1 MPPPCWRRGQPA
13 QRIAALFGYLMKRL
27 IQMVIVLW
35 AVSVLVFFMMSF
47 TGDPTF
53 MMVPLDATEEQIAQ
67 ARRILGLDESHLVQ
81 YWRFLSNIA
90 QGDFGRS
97 FVFRQPA
104 MTLILERLPATLE
117 IVFLAMGMALLVAVP
132 LGVYAGANPGKPASR
147 AVMAGS
153 LVGISLPGFWL
164 GMVLIFVVAVKLQW
178 LPSSGRGPTT
188 EWLGMRVSFLSW
200 DGFKHLILPAI
211 TLSVGTLA
219 ILMRIIRAEMV
230 EVMKQ
235 DYIKFARAK
244 GASAKG
250 ILFKHGLKN
259 ALIPLVTVFGLMLG
273 DLIAF
278 ATLTETI
285 FAWPGIGK
293 LLVDSIYRGDRPVI
307 VVYLMFV
314 ALMFVVVNFIVDV
327 LYALIDPRIKIK

>member
-1 MPPPCWRRGQPA
+1 
-13 QRIAALFGYLMKRL
+13 MKRL

-81 YWRFLSNIA
+81 YWRFLANIA

-117 IVFLAMGMALLVAVP
+117 IVFLAMGMALLVAIP

-244 GASAKG
+244 GATAKG

>member
-1 MPPPCWRRGQPA
+1 M
-13 QRIAALFGYLMKRL
+13 FGHLIKRF
-27 IQMVIVLW
+27 IQMIFVLW
-35 AVSVLVFFMMSF
+35 IVSVLVFVMMSF

-53 MMVPLDATEEQIAQ
+53 MMVPLDATDEQIEQ
-67 ARRILGLDESHLVQ
+67 ARRILGLDQSHLVQ
-81 YWRFLSNIA
+81 YWRFLTNLL

-104 MTLILERLPATLE
+104 LQLIMERLPATLE
-117 IVFLAMGMALLVAVP
+117 IVFLAMIMALVVAIP
-132 LGVYAGANPGKPASR
+132 LGVYAGAYPQRAGSR
-147 AVMAGS
+147 ALMAGS
-153 LVGISLPGFWL
+153 LIGISLPGFWL
-164 GMVLIFVVAVKLQW
+164 GMVLIFIFAVKLQMF
-178 LPSSGRGPTT
+178 PSSGRGPT
-188 EWLGMRVSFLSW
+188 EMIWGMRLSFLSW
-200 DGFKHLILPAI
+200 EGFRHLILPAV

-219 ILMRIIRAEMV
+219 ILMSIIRAEMM
-230 EVMKQ
+230 EVLRQ

-244 GASAKG
+244 GAANRFV
-250 ILFKHGLKN
+250 LFKHGLKN
-259 ALIPLVTVFGLMLG
+259 ALIPLITVFGLMLG

-314 ALMFVVVNFIVDV
+314 AFLFVVVNFLVDV
-327 LYALIDPRIKIK
+327 AYALIDPRIKVS

>member
-1 MPPPCWRRGQPA
+1 
-13 QRIAALFGYLMKRL
+13 LFGYVIKRAL
-27 IQMVIVLW
+27 QMALVLW
-35 AVSVLVFFMMSF
+35 AVSVLVFVMMSF
-47 TGDPTF
+47 TGDPTY

-67 ARRILGLDESHLVQ
+67 ARRLLGLDHSHLTQ
-81 YWRFLSNIA
+81 YWLFLKNVL

-104 MTLILERLPATLE
+104 NDLILERLPATLE
-117 IVFLAMGMALLVAVP
+117 IVFLAMVIALVVAIP
-132 LGVYAGANPGKPASR
+132 LGVYAGANPRRAGSH

-153 LVGISLPGFWL
+153 LVGISLPGFWV
-164 GMVLIFVVAVKLQW
+164 GMVLIFVFAVKLQ
-178 LPSSGRGPTT
+178 LFPSSGRGPTQ
-188 EWLGMRVSFLSW
+188 EILGVRVSFLTW
-200 DGFKHLILPAI
+200 EGLRHVILPAV
-211 TLSVGTLA
+211 TLSIGTLA
-219 ILMRIIRAEMV
+219 ILMRIIRAEMM

-235 DYIKFARAK
+235 DFVRFARAK
-244 GASAKG
+244 GASQRAV
-250 ILFKHGLKN
+250 LFRHGLKN

-314 ALMFVVVNFIVDV
+314 ALMFVVVNFVVDV
-327 LYALIDPRIKIK
+327 LYALIDPRIKIR

>member
-1 MPPPCWRRGQPA
+1 M
-13 QRIAALFGYLMKRL
+13 FGYLIKRI

-35 AVSVLVFFMMSF
+35 AVSVLVFVMMSF
-47 TGDPTF
+47 TGDPTY
-53 MMVPLDATEEQIAQ
+53 MMVPLDASDEQIAQ
-67 ARRILGLDESHLVQ
+67 ARRILGLDDTHLVQ
-81 YWRFLSNIA
+81 YWRFISNVM

-117 IVFLAMGMALLVAVP
+117 IVFLAMIIALVVAIP
-132 LGVYAGANPGKPASR
+132 LGVYAGANPKKALSKT
-147 AVMAGS
+147 VMAGS

-178 LPSSGRGPTT
+178 LPSSGRGPTQ
-188 EWLGMRVSFLSW
+188 EIMGMRISFLTW
-200 DGFKHLILPAI
+200 EGFRHLILPAI
-211 TLSVGTLA
+211 TLSIGTLA

-235 DYIKFARAK
+235 DYIRFARAK
-244 GASAKG
+244 GATGRG

-259 ALIPLVTVFGLMLG
+259 ALIPLITVFGLMLG

-327 LYALIDPRIKIK
+327 LYAFIDPRIKIK

>member
-1 MPPPCWRRGQPA
+1 M
-13 QRIAALFGYLMKRL
+13 FGYMIKRL
-27 IQMVIVLW
+27 IQMVVVLW
-35 AVSVLVFFMMSF
+35 AVSVLVFVMMSF

-53 MMVPLDATEEQIAQ
+53 MMVPLDATDEQIAQ

-81 YWRFLSNIA
+81 YWRFLSNMV

-104 MTLILERLPATLE
+104 LTLILERLPATLE
-117 IVFLAMGMALLVAVP
+117 IVFLAMALALLVAIP
-132 LGVYAGANPGKPASR
+132 LGVYAGANPGKPTSR

-188 EWLGMRVSFLSW
+188 EWFGLRVSFTSW
-200 DGFKHLILPAI
+200 EGFRHLILPAI
-211 TLSVGTLA
+211 TLSIGTLA

-244 GASAKG
+244 GATAKG

-327 LYALIDPRIKIK
+327 AYALIDPRIKIK

>member
-1 MPPPCWRRGQPA
+1 V
-13 QRIAALFGYLMKRL
+13 FGYLLKRL
-27 IQMVIVLW
+27 IQMVVVLW
-35 AVSVLVFFMMSF
+35 IVSVLVFVMMSF
-47 TGDPTF
+47 TGDPTY

-67 ARRILGLDESHLVQ
+67 ARRILGLDDTHLVQ
-81 YWRFLSNIA
+81 YWRFLGNLA
-90 QGDFGRS
+90 QGDLGRS

-104 MTLILERLPATLE
+104 LTLIMERLPATLE
-117 IVFLAMGMALLVAVP
+117 IVFLAMAMALVVAIP
-132 LGVYAGANPGKPASR
+132 LGVYAGANPEKFGSR

-164 GMVLIFVVAVKLQW
+164 GMVLIFVFAVKLQMF
-178 LPSSGRGPTT
+178 PSSGRGPTT
-188 EWLGMRVSFLSW
+188 ELLGMRVSFTSW
-200 DGFKHLILPAI
+200 QGFTHLVLPAI
-211 TLSVGTLA
+211 TLSIGTLA
-219 ILMRIIRAEMV
+219 ILMRIIRAEMM
-230 EVMKQ
+230 EVLKQ

-244 GASAKG
+244 GAARRFV
-250 ILFKHGLKN
+250 LFKHGLKN
-259 ALIPLVTVFGLMLG
+259 ALIPLITVFGLMLG

-314 ALMFVVVNFIVDV
+314 AFLFVVVNFVVDV
-327 LYALIDPRIKIK
+327 AYALIDPRIKIK

>member
-1 MPPPCWRRGQPA
+1 M
-13 QRIAALFGYLMKRL
+13 FGYLIKRL
-27 IQMVIVLW
+27 IQMGVVLW
-35 AVSVLVFFMMSF
+35 VVSVLVFVMMSF

-53 MMVPLDATEEQIAQ
+53 MMVPLDATDEQIAQ
-67 ARRILGLDESHLVQ
+67 ARRLLGLDDSHLVQ
-81 YWRFLSNIA
+81 YWRFLSNLA

-117 IVFLAMGMALLVAVP
+117 IVFLAMALALVVAIP
-132 LGVYAGANPGKPASR
+132 LGVYAGAHPRKPASR

-178 LPSSGRGPTT
+178 LPSSGRGPAT
-188 EWLGMRVSFLSW
+188 EWLGMRVSFTSW
-200 DGFKHLILPAI
+200 EGFRHLVLPAI
-211 TLSVGTLA
+211 TLSIGTLA

-244 GASAKG
+244 GATAKA
-250 ILFKHGLKN
+250 ILFRHGLKN

-314 ALMFVVVNFIVDV
+314 ALMFVVVNFLVDV
-327 LYALIDPRIKIK
+327 AYALIDPRIKIK

>member
-1 MPPPCWRRGQPA
+1 M
-13 QRIAALFGYLMKRL
+13 IKRL
-27 IQMVIVLW
+27 IQMVVVLW
-35 AVSVLVFFMMSF
+35 AVSVLVFVMMSF

-53 MMVPLDATEEQIAQ
+53 MMVPLDATDEQIAQ
-67 ARRILGLDESHLVQ
+67 ARRILGLDESHFVQ
-81 YWRFLSNIA
+81 YWRFVSNIA

-117 IVFLAMGMALLVAVP
+117 IVFLAMALALLVAIP
-132 LGVYAGANPGKPASR
+132 LGVYAGARPGKPASR
-147 AVMAGS
+147 AIMAGS

-188 EWLGMRVSFLSW
+188 EWLGMRISFLSW
-200 DGFKHLILPAI
+200 EGFKHLILPAI
-211 TLSVGTLA
+211 TLSIGTLA

-244 GASAKG
+244 GATSKV

-259 ALIPLVTVFGLMLG
+259 ALIPLVTVFGLILG

-327 LYALIDPRIKIK
+327 AYAFIDPRIKIK

>member
-1 MPPPCWRRGQPA
+1 M
-13 QRIAALFGYLMKRL
+13 FGYVVKRAF
-27 IQMVIVLW
+27 QMVLVLW
-35 AVSVLVFFMMSF
+35 AVSVLVFVMMSF
-47 TGDPTF
+47 TGDPTY

-67 ARRILGLDESHLVQ
+67 ARRLLGLDHSHLTQ
-81 YWRFLSNIA
+81 YWLFLKNVL

-104 MTLILERLPATLE
+104 NDLILERLPATLE
-117 IVFLAMGMALLVAVP
+117 IVFLAMVIALVVAIP
-132 LGVYAGANPGKPASR
+132 LGVYAGANPRRAGSH

-164 GMVLIFVVAVKLQW
+164 GMVLIFVFAVKLQ
-178 LPSSGRGPTT
+178 LFPSSGRGPTQ
-188 EWLGMRVSFLSW
+188 EVLGIRVSFLTW
-200 DGFKHLILPAI
+200 EGLRHIILPAI
-211 TLSVGTLA
+211 TLSIGTLA
-219 ILMRIIRAEMV
+219 ILMRIIRAEMM

-235 DYIKFARAK
+235 DFVKFARAK
-244 GASAKG
+244 GVSQRAV
-250 ILFKHGLKN
+250 LFRHGLKN

-314 ALMFVVVNFIVDV
+314 ALMFVVVNFVVDV
-327 LYALIDPRIKIK
+327 LYALIDPRIKIR

>member
-1 MPPPCWRRGQPA
+1 M
-13 QRIAALFGYLMKRL
+13 FGYVVKRAF
-27 IQMVIVLW
+27 QMVLVLW
-35 AVSVLVFFMMSF
+35 AVSVLVFVMMSF
-47 TGDPTF
+47 TGDPTY

-67 ARRILGLDESHLVQ
+67 ARRLLGLDHSHLTQ
-81 YWRFLSNIA
+81 YWLFLKNVL

-104 MTLILERLPATLE
+104 NDLILERLPATLE
-117 IVFLAMGMALLVAVP
+117 IVFLAMVIALVVAIP
-132 LGVYAGANPGKPASR
+132 LGVYAGANPRRAGSH

-164 GMVLIFVVAVKLQW
+164 GMVLIFVFAVKLQ
-178 LPSSGRGPTT
+178 LFPSSGRGPTQ
-188 EWLGMRVSFLSW
+188 EILGIRVSFLTW
-200 DGFKHLILPAI
+200 EGLRHIILPAI
-211 TLSVGTLA
+211 TLSIGTLA
-219 ILMRIIRAEMV
+219 ILMRIIRAEMM

-235 DYIKFARAK
+235 DFVKFARAK
-244 GASAKG
+244 GVSQRAV
-250 ILFKHGLKN
+250 LFRHGLKN

-314 ALMFVVVNFIVDV
+314 ALMFVVVNFVVDV
-327 LYALIDPRIKIK
+327 LYALIDPRIKIR

>member
-1 MPPPCWRRGQPA
+1 
-13 QRIAALFGYLMKRL
+13 LFGYTIKRL
-27 IQMVIVLW
+27 IQMAVVLW
-35 AVSVLVFFMMSF
+35 AVSVLVFVMMSF

-53 MMVPLDATEEQIAQ
+53 MMVPLDATDEQIAQ
-67 ARRILGLDESHLVQ
+67 ARRILGLDDTQLVQ
-81 YWRFLSNIA
+81 YWRFLGNML

-117 IVFLAMGMALLVAVP
+117 IVFLAMGFALLVAIP

-178 LPSSGRGPTT
+178 LPSSGRGPTV
-188 EWLGMRVSFLSW
+188 EWLGIRISFMSW
-200 DGFKHLILPAI
+200 DGFRHLILPAI
-211 TLSVGTLA
+211 TLSIGTLA

-244 GASAKG
+244 GATGKG

-314 ALMFVVVNFIVDV
+314 ALMFVVVNFVVDIA
-327 LYALIDPRIKIK
+327 YAFIDPRIKIK

>member
-1 MPPPCWRRGQPA
+1 
-13 QRIAALFGYLMKRL
+13 MKRL

>member
-1 MPPPCWRRGQPA
+1 M
-13 QRIAALFGYLMKRL
+13 LGYLLKRL
-27 IQMVIVLW
+27 IQMVFVLW
-35 AVSVLVFFMMSF
+35 VVSVLVFVMMSF
-47 TGDPTF
+47 TGDPTY
-53 MMVPLDATEEQIAQ
+53 MMVPLDATDEQIAQ

-81 YWRFLSNIA
+81 YWRFLSNLV

-104 MTLILERLPATLE
+104 LELIMERLPATLE
-117 IVFLAMGMALLVAVP
+117 IVFLAMIMALVIAIP
-132 LGVYAGANPGKPASR
+132 LGVYAGAYPERMTSR
-147 AVMAGS
+147 GLMAGS

-164 GMVLIFVVAVKLQW
+164 GMVLIFIFAVKLQL
-178 LPSSGRGPTT
+178 LPSSGRGPTVVVA
-188 EWLGMRVSFLSW
+188 GMRVSFTSW
-200 DGFKHLILPAI
+200 EGFRHLILPSI
-211 TLSVGTLA
+211 TLSIGTLA
-219 ILMRIIRAEMV
+219 ILMRIIRAEMM
-230 EVMKQ
+230 EVLKQ

-244 GASAKG
+244 GAANRFV
-250 ILFKHGLKN
+250 LFKHGLKN
-259 ALIPLVTVFGLMLG
+259 ALIPLITVFGLMLG

-314 ALMFVVVNFIVDV
+314 AFLFVVVNFIVDV
-327 LYALIDPRIKIK
+327 AYALIDPRIKIR

>member
-1 MPPPCWRRGQPA
+1 M
-13 QRIAALFGYLMKRL
+13 FGYLIKRF
-27 IQMVIVLW
+27 IQMIFVLW
-35 AVSVLVFFMMSF
+35 IVSVLVFVMMSF
-47 TGDPTF
+47 TGDPTY
-53 MMVPLDATEEQIAQ
+53 MMVPLDATDEQIEQ
-67 ARRILGLDESHLVQ
+67 ARRILGLDQSHLVQ
-81 YWRFLSNIA
+81 YWRFLTNLL

-104 MTLILERLPATLE
+104 LQLIMERLPATLE
-117 IVFLAMGMALLVAVP
+117 IVFLAMLMALVVAIP
-132 LGVYAGANPGKPASR
+132 LGVYAGAYPQRAGSR
-147 AVMAGS
+147 ALMAGS

-164 GMVLIFVVAVKLQW
+164 GMVLIFVFAVKLQMF
-178 LPSSGRGPTT
+178 PSSGRGPTT
-188 EWLGMRVSFLSW
+188 VIWGMRLSFMSW
-200 DGFKHLILPAI
+200 EGFRHLILPAV

-219 ILMRIIRAEMV
+219 ILMRIIRAEMM
-230 EVMKQ
+230 EVLRQ

-244 GASAKG
+244 GAG
-250 ILFKHGLKN
+250 TRFVLFKHGLKN
-259 ALIPLVTVFGLMLG
+259 ALIPLITVFGLMLG

-314 ALMFVVVNFIVDV
+314 AFLFVVVNFLVDV
-327 LYALIDPRIKIK
+327 AYALIDPRIKVT

>member
-1 MPPPCWRRGQPA
+1 M
-13 QRIAALFGYLMKRL
+13 LGYLLKRL
-27 IQMVIVLW
+27 VQMVVVLW
-35 AVSVLVFFMMSF
+35 AVSVLIFVMMSF
-47 TGDPTF
+47 TGDPTY
-53 MMVPLDATEEQIAQ
+53 MMVPLDATEEQIQQ
-67 ARRILGLDESHLVQ
+67 ARRILGLDESHLAQ
-81 YWRFLSNIA
+81 YWRFLSNLV

-104 MTLILERLPATLE
+104 MGLILERLPATLE
-117 IVFLAMGMALLVAVP
+117 IVFLAMLMALVAAIP
-132 LGVYAGANPGKPASR
+132 LGVYAGAFPRKASSR
-147 AVMAGS
+147 ALMAGS

-164 GMVLIFVVAVKLQW
+164 GMMLIFIFAVKLQW

-188 EWLGMRVSFLSW
+188 EVLGMRLSITSW
-200 DGFKHLILPAI
+200 QGFTHLVLPAV
-211 TLSVGTLA
+211 TLAVGTLA
-219 ILMRIIRAEMV
+219 ILMRLVRAEMM
-230 EVMKQ
+230 EVLRQ
-235 DYIKFARAK
+235 DYIRFARAK
-244 GASAKG
+244 GAG
-250 ILFKHGLKN
+250 NRIVLFRHGLKN

-314 ALMFVVVNFIVDV
+314 AFLFVAVNFLVDIA
-327 LYALIDPRIKIK
+327 YALIDPRIKVR

>member
-1 MPPPCWRRGQPA
+1 M
-13 QRIAALFGYLMKRL
+13 IKRL

-35 AVSVLVFFMMSF
+35 AVSVLVFVMMSF

-53 MMVPLDATEEQIAQ
+53 MMVPLDATDEQIAQ

-81 YWRFLSNIA
+81 YGRFLANIVH
-90 QGDFGRS
+90 GDFGRS

-117 IVFLAMGMALLVAVP
+117 IVFLAMGLALLVAIP

-164 GMVLIFVVAVKLQW
+164 GMVLIFVVSVKLQW

-188 EWLGMRVSFLSW
+188 EWLGLRVSFLSW
-200 DGFKHLILPAI
+200 EGFRHLILPAI

-244 GASAKG
+244 GATAKG

-327 LYALIDPRIKIK
+327 AYAFIDPRIKIK

>member
-1 MPPPCWRRGQPA
+1 
-13 QRIAALFGYLMKRL
+13 LLGYLIKRL
-27 IQMVIVLW
+27 IQMVVVLW
-35 AVSVLVFFMMSF
+35 VVSVLVFLMMSF
-47 TGDPTF
+47 TGDPTY

-67 ARRILGLDESHLVQ
+67 ARRLLGLDQSLLTQ
-81 YWRFLSNIA
+81 YGLFLQNLL

-97 FVFRQPA
+97 YVFRQPA
-104 MTLILERLPATLE
+104 LGLIMERLPATLE
-117 IVFLAMGMALLVAVP
+117 IVFLAMVLALIVAVP
-132 LGVYAGANPGKPASR
+132 LGVYAGANPNRAGSR
-147 AVMAGS
+147 MVMAGS

-164 GMVLIFVVAVKLQW
+164 GMVLIFVFAVRLQF
-178 LPSSGRGPTT
+178 LPSSGRGETV
-188 EWLGMRVSFLSW
+188 EVLGLRLSLTW
-200 DGFKHLILPAI
+200 SGFTHLILPAV
-211 TLSVGTLA
+211 TLSIGTLA
-219 ILMRIIRAEMV
+219 ILMRIIRAEMM

-244 GASAKG
+244 GVNHQG
-250 ILFKHGLKN
+250 VLFKHGLKN

-314 ALMFVVVNFIVDV
+314 AFLFVVVNFTVDV

>member
-1 MPPPCWRRGQPA
+1 
-13 QRIAALFGYLMKRL
+13 
-27 IQMVIVLW
+27 
-35 AVSVLVFFMMSF
+35 VSVLVFFMMSF

-67 ARRILGLDESHLVQ
+67 ARRILGLDDSHLVQ
-81 YWRFLSNIA
+81 YWRFLANIA

-104 MTLILERLPATLE
+104 MSLILERLPATLE
-117 IVFLAMGMALLVAVP
+117 IVFLAMTLALMVAIP
-132 LGVYAGANPGKPASR
+132 LGVYAGAHPGRPVSR

-178 LPSSGRGPTT
+178 LPSSGRGPAT
-188 EWLGMRVSFLSW
+188 EWLGLRISFTSW
-200 DGFKHLILPAI
+200 EGFRHLILPAI

-244 GASAKG
+244 GATARA
-250 ILFKHGLKN
+250 ILFRHGLKN

-314 ALMFVVVNFIVDV
+314 AAMFVVVNFLVDV
-327 LYALIDPRIKIK
+327 AYAVIDPRIKIR

>member
-1 MPPPCWRRGQPA
+1 M
-13 QRIAALFGYLMKRL
+13 FGYLIKRL
-27 IQMVIVLW
+27 IQMVVVLW

-67 ARRILGLDESHLVQ
+67 ARRILGLDDSHLVQ
-81 YWRFLSNIA
+81 YWRFLANIA

-104 MTLILERLPATLE
+104 MSLILERLPATLE
-117 IVFLAMGMALLVAVP
+117 IVFLAMALALMIAIP
-132 LGVYAGANPGKPASR
+132 LGVLAGAHPGRTASR
-147 AVMAGS
+147 AAMAGS

-188 EWLGMRVSFLSW
+188 EWFGLRVSFTSW
-200 DGFKHLILPAI
+200 EGFRHLILPAI

-244 GASAKG
+244 GATARA
-250 ILFKHGLKN
+250 ILFRHGLKN

-314 ALMFVVVNFIVDV
+314 AAMFVVVNFLVDV
-327 LYALIDPRIKIK
+327 AYAVIDPRIKIR

>member
-1 MPPPCWRRGQPA
+1 M
-13 QRIAALFGYLMKRL
+13 LGYLIKRL
-27 IQMVIVLW
+27 IQMIVVLW
-35 AVSVLVFFMMSF
+35 AVSVLVFIMMSF
-47 TGDPTF
+47 TGDPTY
-53 MMVPLDATEEQIAQ
+53 MMVPLDATDEQIAQ
-67 ARRILGLDESHLVQ
+67 ARRLLGLDDSHLVQ
-81 YWRFLSNIA
+81 YWRFLTNLV

-104 MTLILERLPATLE
+104 LQLILERLPATLE
-117 IVFLAMGMALLVAVP
+117 IVTLAMAFALVVAIP
-132 LGVYAGANPGKPASR
+132 LGVYAGANPKRAGSR

-153 LVGISLPGFWL
+153 LIGISLPGFWL
-164 GMVLIFVVAVKLQW
+164 GMVLIFVFAVKLQ
-178 LPSSGRGPTT
+178 LFPSSGRGPTQ
-188 EWLGMRVSFLSW
+188 EWLGLRVSFLSW
-200 DGFKHLILPAI
+200 QGMLHLILPAL

-219 ILMRIIRAEMV
+219 ILMRIIRAEMM

-244 GASAKG
+244 GTDRRG
-250 ILFKHGLKN
+250 VLFKHGLKN

-314 ALMFVVVNFIVDV
+314 AFMFVVVNFLVDM

>member
-1 MPPPCWRRGQPA
+1 M
-13 QRIAALFGYLMKRL
+13 FGYVVKRAF
-27 IQMVIVLW
+27 QMVLVLW
-35 AVSVLVFFMMSF
+35 AVSVLVFVMMSF
-47 TGDPTF
+47 TGDPTY

-67 ARRILGLDESHLVQ
+67 ARRLLGLDHSHLTQ
-81 YWRFLSNIA
+81 YWLFLKNVL

-104 MTLILERLPATLE
+104 NDLILERLPATLE
-117 IVFLAMGMALLVAVP
+117 IVFLAMVIALVVAIP
-132 LGVYAGANPGKPASR
+132 LGVYAGANPRRAGSH

-164 GMVLIFVVAVKLQW
+164 GMVLIFVFAVKLQ
-178 LPSSGRGPTT
+178 LFPSSGRGPTQ
-188 EWLGMRVSFLSW
+188 EILGVRVSFLTW
-200 DGFKHLILPAI
+200 EGLRHVILPAV
-211 TLSVGTLA
+211 TLSIGTLA
-219 ILMRIIRAEMV
+219 ILMRIIRAEMM

-235 DYIKFARAK
+235 DFVKFARAK
-244 GASAKG
+244 GVSQRAV
-250 ILFKHGLKN
+250 LFRHGLKN

-314 ALMFVVVNFIVDV
+314 ALMFVVVNFVVDV
-327 LYALIDPRIKIK
+327 LYALIDPRIKIR